1 MKKILLSIVTL
12 CCTVVAGAQ
21 NSSQQLTAILQPKE
35 GDPTVFYGVD
45 ALKNAYNE
53 ADEGSIIT
61 LTSGLFNPPG
71 DIKKSISIY
80 GAGFEDGITEGV
92 KRTNINGTIILYAE
106 AEGGSLQSP
115 RLEGLFVN
123 GNIEVKQVTG
133 LTVAKCQFGGFSVI
147 GTGVESALV
156 RQCYFTGSVNG
167 GNYLIKGLT
176 VKNSYVSRIN
186 GGFIANDENHVL
198 FDHCL
203 LAASEWRQTHGAA
216 TYTNCI
222 IANDYSNDGIAS
234 GAYSQKN
241 IYARGGIHEGVI
253 SENDWFGV
261 RFNTLFSDGVDNAG
275 YTSERTFKLAEPY
288 NSYKGTDGTEI
299 GINGGDYPWYK
310 VPSTPYVINL
320 NATVSDSN
328 LNVTYEAGV
337 RSTNP
342 PTE

>member
-1 MKKILLSIVTL
+1 MKKILLSIVAL
-12 CCTVVAGAQ
+12 CCTIAAGAQ
-21 NSSQQLTAILQPKE
+21 NSSQQLTAILQPSE
-35 GDPTVFYGVD
+35 GDPTVFYGID
-45 ALKNAYNE
+45 ALKNAYNAAE
-53 ADEGSIIT
+53 DGSVIT

-92 KRTNINGTIILYAE
+92 KRTNINGTIRLYAE

-156 RQCYFTGSVNG
+156 RQCYLTGSVNG
-167 GNYLIKGLT
+167 GNYLINSLT
-176 VKNSYVSRIN
+176 VKNCYISRIN
-186 GGFIANDENHVL
+186 ASLITDDANRVL

-203 LAASEWRQTHGAA
+203 LPADEWRQTHAAA

-222 IANDYSNDGIAS
+222 IANSYSNDGIAS

-241 IYARGGIHEGVI
+241 IYARSGIHEGVI
-253 SENDWFGV
+253 SENDWFGIN
-261 RFNTLFSDGVDNAG
+261 FSTLFGDGVNNAG
-275 YTSERTFKLAEPY
+275 YTAERTFILADPDT
-288 NSYKGTDGTEI
+288 YKGTDGTPV
-299 GINGGDYPWYK
+299 GVTGGDFPWYK
-310 VPSTPYVINL
+310 APSTPYVKNL
-320 NATVSDSN
+320 NATVDGIN
-328 LNVTYEAGV
+328 LDVDYDAGV